1 MSSLWAGFIPYKN
14 LITRIHSRKIS
25 YKSTIYCHIKRERG
39 GFVHLVCASGPRGYG
54 HVRALL
60 EKYGR
65 VYAGFVHP
73 NPIQTKKTCVN
84 YLLGQPTSEQNPHRH
99 TAHARSHHLRP
110 ILTRAPASLPLQPGL
125 HHARA
130 RTVVCAQELRLGYAP
145 ARELRLG

>member
-1 MSSLWAGFIPYKN
+1 M
-14 LITRIHSRKIS
+14 
-25 YKSTIYCHIKRERG
+25 
-39 GFVHLVCASGPRGYG
+39 HLVCASGPRGYG

-84 YLLGQPTSEQNPHRH
+84 YLLGQPTSEQHPHRH

-130 RTVVCAQELRLGYAP
+130 RTRTSTWIRSCTRTPTRIGSRACLDKNPKIRCTDLCVAPSHHLLNLSICTQTRTRTYEL
-145 ARELRLG
+145 